1 MQTTPAPLRLLVG
14 QASRL
19 SQISIATRA
28 CGPSANT
35 AVESDGRLFPARWR
49 QAGRLSYTA
58 AVALLLGWMVVG
70 CTTPKPTAK
79 ADAAPRV
86 SPVPEAVRASLKLPP
101 FYQKYL
107 DATGLPVLGSTN
119 VSDVAMLDARWI
131 LTHMLSQRPEILRTM
146 ATNGNRVV
154 VMAYNEYTTDLPE
167 QADMRPKVFW
177 DRRAR
182 GLGGDLTSCG
192 EENLLCFPGDPYS
205 TENILIHEFGHA
217 IAQIGMPAVDPTFVP
232 RLREAYRRAK
242 AAGLFQG
249 TYAITDMDEYWAE
262 AVQDWFDNNRENDAQ
277 HNHVNT
283 RAELKEY
290 DPPLA
295 ALCAEVFGEISWRY
309 RKPMERAASER
320 SHLAG
325 FDPAKSP
332 RFRWREAPLTDR
344 PRVQFV
350 TALGD
355 IEVELDAKAAP
366 VTVTNFLRYVLEG
379 FYRNGEFFRTVTP
392 DNQPTND
399 VKIEVLQ
406 ARADPSREGEFF
418 PPIPLERTHDTG
430 LRHLDG
436 TLSMA
441 RSGPDTAQDSF
452 SICIGDQPEL
462 DFGGRRNPDGQ
473 GFAAFGRVVKGM
485 DIVRIIH
492 AMPAD
497 GQRLTPP
504 CKIQGAFRL
513 E

>member
-1 MQTTPAPLRLLVG
+1 MQTSLTRPLTLACAGLLMVGGLVG
-14 QASRL
+14 
-19 SQISIATRA
+19 
-28 CGPSANT
+28 C
-35 AVESDGRLFPARWR
+35 E
-49 QAGRLSYTA
+49 
-58 AVALLLGWMVVG
+58 
-70 CTTPKPTAK
+70 TAK
-79 ADAAPRV
+79 PSSLGPAAAKVGAVPD
-86 SPVPEAVRASLKLPP
+86 PVRQSLKLGS
-101 FYQKYL
+101 FYQKHL
-107 DATGLPVLGSTN
+107 DAAGLPVLGSTN
-119 VSDVAMLDARWI
+119 VSDFALLEARWI
-131 LTHMLSQRPEILRTM
+131 LTHMLSHRPEILRAM

-167 QADMRPKVFW
+167 QADMKPKVFW

-192 EENLLCFPGDPYS
+192 EENLLNFPGDPYF

-232 RLREAYRRAK
+232 RLRTAYQRAK
-242 AAGLFQG
+242 AAGLFPG

-283 RAELKEY
+283 RAELKAY

-295 ALCAEVFGEISWRY
+295 ALCAEVFGEVDWRY
-309 RKPMERAASER
+309 HKPMTRPAGGR
-320 SHLAG
+320 LHLTG

-332 RFRWREAPLTDR
+332 RFRWREAPVTDK

-366 VTVTNFLRYVLEG
+366 ITVTNFLRYVLEG
-379 FYRNGEFFRTVTP
+379 FYRNGEFFRTVTL

-399 VKIEVLQ
+399 LKIQVLQ
-406 ARADPSREGEFF
+406 AQADPAREAEFF
-418 PPIPLERTHDTG
+418 PPIPLERTRDTG

-441 RSGPDTAQDSF
+441 RSGPDSAQENF
-452 SICIGDQPEL
+452 FICIGDQPEL

-473 GFAAFGRVVKGM
+473 GFAAFGKVIKGM
-485 DIVRIIH
+485 DLVRKIH
-492 AMPAD
+492 ALPAE

-504 CKIQGAFRL
+504 CKLQGAFRL

>member
-1 MQTTPAPLRLLVG
+1 MRTTPARSPSPLG

-19 SQISIATRA
+19 SYTV
-28 CGPSANT
+28 
-35 AVESDGRLFPARWR
+35 AV
-49 QAGRLSYTA
+49 T
-58 AVALLLGWMVVG
+58 LLLVWMLLG
-70 CTTPKPTAK
+70 CTTAK
-79 ADAAPRV
+79 RTSSADATRRV
-86 SPVPEAVRASLKLPP
+86 SPVPEAVRASLKLSP

-107 DATGLPVLGSTN
+107 DAAGLPVLGSTN
-119 VSDVAMLDARWI
+119 VSDFAMLEARWI
-131 LTHMLSQRPEILRTM
+131 LTHMLSQRPGILRAM

-154 VMAYNEYTTDLPE
+154 VMAHNEYTTDLPE
-167 QADMRPKVFW
+167 QADMKPQIFW

-182 GLGGDLTSCG
+182 GLGGDLTSCA
-192 EENLLCFPGDPYS
+192 EENLLCFAGDPYS

-217 IAQIGMPAVDPTFVP
+217 IALIGMRAVDPTFEP
-232 RLREAYRRAK
+232 RLRAAYQRAK
-242 AAGLFQG
+242 SAGLFQG
-249 TYAITDMDEYWAE
+249 TYAITDVDEYWAE

-277 HNHVNT
+277 HNFVNT

-295 ALCAEVFGEISWRY
+295 ALCAEVFGEVAWRY
-309 RKPMERAASER
+309 HKPMERPASER
-320 SHLAG
+320 LHLAG

-332 RFRWREAPLTDR
+332 QFRWRQSPVTEK

-379 FYRNGEFFRTVTP
+379 FYRNGEFFRTVTL
-392 DNQPTND
+392 DNQPTNA
-399 VKIEVLQ
+399 VKIQVIQ
-406 ARADPSREGEFF
+406 AQADPKREAEFF
-418 PPIPLERTHDTG
+418 PPIPLERTRDTG
-430 LRHLDG
+430 LRHMDG

-441 RSGPDTAQDSF
+441 RGGPDSAQENF
-452 SICIGDQPEL
+452 FICIGSQPEL

-473 GFAAFGRVVKGM
+473 GFAAFGRVIKGM
-485 DIVRIIH
+485 DLVRKIQ
-492 AMPAD
+492 AMPSE

-504 CKIQGAFRL
+504 FKLQGAFRL